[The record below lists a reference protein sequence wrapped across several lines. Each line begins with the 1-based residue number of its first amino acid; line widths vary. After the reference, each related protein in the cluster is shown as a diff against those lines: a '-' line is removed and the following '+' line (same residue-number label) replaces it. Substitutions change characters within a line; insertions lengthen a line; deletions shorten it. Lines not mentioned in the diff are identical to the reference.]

1 MAKKNANL
9 HNAKKAKND
18 EFYTQLTDIEK
29 EMKHYKDF
37 FKGKVVLC
45 NCDDPFESNFVKYFL
60 MNFNR
65 LGLKELIAT
74 GYKTSPYGGQEIGV
88 ANTPYTLRVKDTSK
102 YLIGTQKDLDVAGA
116 KYFLE
121 TEGNKIMTPLI
132 GNNALDENG
141 EHGIGLGFIN
151 INFNSFSLSFF
162 YIYQQNDYDL
172 YC

>member
-1 MAKKNANL
+1 MAKENL
-9 HNAKKAKND
+9 SAAKKGKND
-18 EFYTQLTDIEK
+18 EFYTDLKDIQSELS
-29 EMKHYKDF
+29 HYSDK
-37 FKGKVVLC
+37 FKGKVVFC

-88 ANTPYTLRVKDTSK
+88 MNTPYTLRVKDTSK

-141 EHGIGLGFIN
+141 NQIKVSVKVECLDDDGNTIQ
-151 INFNSFSLSFF
+151 SFF
-162 YIYQQNDYDL
+162 DDYKIFTEGEGW
-172 YC
+172 